1 LKRKKERA
9 KFNLANFGKS
19 LFSRFFGF
27 EEGIDITDEVAVLK
41 EEISLLKTSFL
52 SQTFSTLF

>member
-1 LKRKKERA
+1 MKRKKEKA
-9 KFNLANFGKS
+9 KFNLKNFGKS

-41 EEISLLKTSFL
+41 RRNIVIKNII
-52 SQTFSTLF
+52 